1 MAHLEQQIA
10 EERDRDRDD
19 PDQFFDMANLF
30 PKHTGLPFVVWISYR
45 GGARHDIRVKVSSVS
60 AHNGTRRQRFL
71 VSAGMPPRPVRAPG
85 PRALPLEMASIAIR
99 PEIRVVEGSLS
110 GGDLALLSKWIE
122 MNRDVLLRYW
132 EGDID
137 TKDAVEAIQPIG

>member
-1 MAHLEQQIA
+1 MERTELPIA
-10 EERDRDRDD
+10 EGRDRDSDA
-19 PDQFFDMANLF
+19 PDEFFDMANLF

-45 GGARHDIRVKVSSVS
+45 GGARHDIRVKVS
-60 AHNGTRRQRFL
+60 
-71 VSAGMPPRPVRAPG
+71 PG
-85 PRALPLEMASIAIR
+85 PKALPLEMTSIAIR
-99 PEIRVVEGSLS
+99 PDIRVVQGSLS

-137 TKDAVEAIQPIG
+137 TKDAIEAIQPIG